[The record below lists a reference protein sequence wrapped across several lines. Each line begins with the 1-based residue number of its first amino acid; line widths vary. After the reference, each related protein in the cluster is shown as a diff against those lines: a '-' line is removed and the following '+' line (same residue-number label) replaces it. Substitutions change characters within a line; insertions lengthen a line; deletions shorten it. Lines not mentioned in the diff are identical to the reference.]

1 MFRQRRSLGKGISQS
16 RRVNKLSDQG
26 ALLYTWM
33 IHSYDD
39 EGRMPGDP
47 EDLRYNVFP
56 RRNVT
61 TDQVIEQ
68 LLTMNELELIRWY
81 MVDGIAYIE
90 MDPEA
95 WVEHQTFK
103 GIKRIPSKIPTYDP
117 KKHLRYVDHMRKQP
131 SQVDSSTL
139 EGGQGNPEGCDTAP
153 DTVEG
158 STKSDH
164 KLSEVKLREVKSLSK
179 DKQPPADPSSQHFSD
194 KIESIYLEPLLDIA
208 KKIQGKSNGKKAFN
222 FYQWIQHHIK
232 KQSHPG
238 AMLKVGTGI
247 YKLWE
252 DIKDPWAYAETAMTI
267 ENGNANEK
275 DRAQEYE
282 KIKAEWQAWEQTPA
296 AKKIGKRLKL
306 KHVEAP

>member
-39 EGRMPGDP
+39 DGRMPGDP

-61 TDQVIEQ
+61 TDQVIEN

-81 MVDGIAYIE
+81 LVDGTPYIE

-95 WVEHQTFK
+95 WKEHQTFK

-117 KKHLRYVDHMRKQP
+117 KKHLRYVDHMRNQP
-131 SQVDSSTL
+131 SQVDDSTL
-139 EGGQGNPEGCDTAP
+139 EGVPLHPEGCDTTP
-153 DTVEG
+153 DTVDD
-158 STKSDH
+158 STKSDP
-164 KLSEVKLREVKSLSK
+164 KLSEVKLREVKSLSY
-179 DKQPPADPSSQHFSD
+179 DKQPAAASSSQHFSD
-194 KIESIYLEPLLDIA
+194 KIESTYLQDLLDLA
-208 KKIQGKSNGKKAFN
+208 KKIQAKSNGKKAFN
-222 FYQWIQHHIK
+222 FYQWIQHNIK
-232 KQSHPG
+232 KKSHPG
-238 AMLKVGTGI
+238 AMIKVGNGI

-267 ENGNANEK
+267 ENGNANEQ
-275 DRAQEYE
+275 DRAQEY
-282 KIKAEWQAWEQTPA
+282 KKVKAEWKAWEQTPA
-296 AKKIGKRLKL
+296 AQKLSKMLNL